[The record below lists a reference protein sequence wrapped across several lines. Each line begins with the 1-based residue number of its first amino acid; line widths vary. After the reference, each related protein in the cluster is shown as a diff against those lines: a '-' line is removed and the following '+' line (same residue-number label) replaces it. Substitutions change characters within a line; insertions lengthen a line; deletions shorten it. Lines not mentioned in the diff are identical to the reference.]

1 MKIKSYLRHSERSEE
16 SPKQAPCHIMGIPR
30 KLGMTYGFRMTF
42 IALLLATQSVK
53 ADILGVADAEMIA
66 NSLKQLSVLRD
77 QYRVLKDT
85 QQQTKNQLDS
95 INSLRNMNSG
105 HYGFGELSNGLDTLQ
120 SWQSPAS
127 TWQDALQNLSGG
139 NPSRY
144 QALVEAYERNHPAL
158 NEAAYSSNT
167 TPENAARFKEDK
179 AINRAVQVQTTDSY
193 NEINRHMA
201 VLHKLSQQIEKTPNT
216 KGAIDLNSRLVTELA
231 FIQLVSL
238 RLQTLMSQ
246 QVAQESLSELQDRAD
261 MVRFNR
267 IKDK

>member
-1 MKIKSYLRHSERSEE
+1 MTIKNMLIAVLIVS
-16 SPKQAPCHIMGIPR
+16 AP
-30 KLGMTYGFRMTF
+30 
-42 IALLLATQSVK
+42 AVN

-66 NSLKQLSVLRD
+66 NSLKQLSILRD

-85 QQQTKNQLDS
+85 QQQAKNQLDS
-95 INSLRNMNSG
+95 MNSLRNMNSG
-105 HYGFGELSNGLDTLQ
+105 HYGFGELSNGLDSLQ

-144 QALVEAYERNHPAL
+144 QSLVEAYEKNHPSL
-158 NEAAYSSNT
+158 NEAAYARNT
-167 TPENAARFKEDK
+167 TPANAARFKEDK
-179 AINRAVQVQTTDSY
+179 AVNRAVQVQTTDSY

-201 VLHKLSQQIEKTPNT
+201 ALHKLSQQIEKTSNT

-231 FIQLVSL
+231 FIQLASL
-238 RLQTLMSQ
+238 RLQTLLGQ

-267 IKDK
+267 LKK

>member
-1 MKIKSYLRHSERSEE
+1 MKINDHPRHPERSERS
-16 SPKQAPCHIMGIPR
+16 PKQTQCHIMGIPR
-30 KLGMTYGFRMTF
+30 KLGMTV
-42 IALLLATQSVK
+42 IALLLSTQVVH
-53 ADILGVADAEMIA
+53 ADLLGVADVELIA
-66 NSLKQLSVLRD
+66 TSLKQLSVLRD
-77 QYRVLKDT
+77 QYQLLQDAKY
-85 QQQTKNQLDS
+85 QAKNQLDS

-144 QALVEAYERNHPAL
+144 QALVEAYEKNHPAL
-158 NEAAYSSNT
+158 NEAAYARNT

-179 AINRAVQVQTTDSY
+179 AVNRAVQVQTTDSY

-201 VLHKLSQQIEKTPNT
+201 ALHKLAKQIEKTPNT

-231 FIQLVSL
+231 FIQLASL
-238 RLQTLMSQ
+238 RLQTLMGQ
-246 QVAQESLSELQDRAD
+246 QVAQENLSELQDRAD

-267 IKDK
+267 LKK